1 MLKIAACLES
11 VTVWTG
17 RAIAW
22 LTLLM
27 VLLTVAVVV
36 LRYFFASG
44 RIWMQELVTWSHAAV
59 FLLGAAYTLA
69 RDEHVRV
76 DVLYRR
82 FSPGTRAR
90 INVAGTVLFLFPVC
104 GFLAHAAG
112 RYAWKSWQVMERS
125 PETGGLGYPLIP
137 LAKTMLF
144 AMFVLLIFQGI
155 AIVIRSLHALRTGEF
170 DEPASRG
177 EVL

>member
-1 MLKIAACLES
+1 MKLATRIEAI
-11 VTVWTG
+11 VVWVG
-17 RAIAW
+17 RTIAW
-22 LTLLM
+22 LTLAM
-27 VLLTVAVVV
+27 VLLTVTVVV

-59 FLLGAAYTLA
+59 FLLGAGYTLA

-82 FSPGTRAR
+82 FTPATRAR
-90 INVAGTVLFLFPVC
+90 INIAGAVLLLFPVC
-104 GFLAHAAG
+104 GYLAYAAG
-112 RYAWKSWQVMERS
+112 RYALKSWQVMERS

-144 AMFVLLIFQGI
+144 AMFVLLMLQGL
-155 AIVIRSLHALRTGEF
+155 VTVLRNLQALRSGQF
-170 DEPASRG
+170 DAPAHRG
-177 EVL
+177 DVL